1 MAMLDAAEVY
11 LQLGDAFVI
20 PKGLNYQW
28 QQIDFVHKIFMIVD
42 GAVPDAE
49 NASLKRISVP
59 DLDLRQSKNS
69 LTISRMKFF
78 KHCEDDAYRFAALHC
93 HGTPQFGM

>member
-28 QQIDFVHKIFMIVD
+28 QQSDFVHKIFMGEHQLFYHFPVIHYLRIIL
-42 GAVPDAE
+42 VPIQ
-49 NASLKRISVP
+49 K
-59 DLDLRQSKNS
+59 DLL
-69 LTISRMKFF
+69 
-78 KHCEDDAYRFAALHC
+78 
-93 HGTPQFGM
+93 